1 MLYQDYNASIRD
13 IFKQVE
19 GVSQHGLEQL
29 YDEGVREE
37 KDHTPKPSSTRA
49 RLAGGVFKL
58 GRPISQ
64 FELRKSAKSR
74 RSRKRH

>member
-29 YDEGVREE
+29 YDEGVKEG
-37 KDHTPKPSSTRA
+37 KDPMPKPSSTRDSH
-49 RLAGGVFKL
+49 LAKTFSAWS
-58 GRPISQ
+58 PNFSDTNC
-64 FELRKSAKSR
+64 KSAKSR
-74 RSRKRH
+74 KSRERH